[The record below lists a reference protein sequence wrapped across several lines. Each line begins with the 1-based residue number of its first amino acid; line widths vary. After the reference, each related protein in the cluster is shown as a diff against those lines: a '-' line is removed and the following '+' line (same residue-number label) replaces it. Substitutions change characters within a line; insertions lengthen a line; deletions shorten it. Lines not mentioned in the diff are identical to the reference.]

1 MLLHKPRKAV
11 GEIFPFLMDTI
22 MVIPVSKNGIEK
34 STTSLRLGV
43 IFSEVNTI
51 SALWS
56 WICLI
61 RPFHSP
67 VPWIRRINSN
77 WHTIIISYFLYY
89 ASSDKSCWPPMDRI
103 WSYLIQEFLRRYWIP
118 SLFLSKK
125 IIQFYW
131 KQLHFFV
138 LQCWCQT
145 IGESVSY
152 WSATLGNPLGLSQTL
167 FSED

>member
-77 WHTIIISYFLYY
+77 WHISSSLIFSIKHLVMNYADHLWIVSDSGIFKQVLDTFFISFEKNYTILLKAVTFFCFTMLMSNNRRERQLLISNSWKPTRAFT
-89 ASSDKSCWPPMDRI
+89 KCFPRI
-103 WSYLIQEFLRRYWIP
+103 
-118 SLFLSKK
+118 K
-125 IIQFYW
+125 
-131 KQLHFFV
+131 
-138 LQCWCQT
+138 
-145 IGESVSY
+145 
-152 WSATLGNPLGLSQTL
+152 
-167 FSED
+167 

>member
-1 MLLHKPRKAV
+1 
-11 GEIFPFLMDTI
+11 

-67 VPWIRRINSN
+67 VPWIRRSYYHASISLIFSIKHLVMNYADHLWIVSDSGIFKEVLDTFFISFEENYTILLKAVTFFCFTMLMSNNRRERQLLISNS
-77 WHTIIISYFLYY
+77 
-89 ASSDKSCWPPMDRI
+89 
-103 WSYLIQEFLRRYWIP
+103 
-118 SLFLSKK
+118 
-125 IIQFYW
+125 W
-131 KQLHFFV
+131 KPTRAFTNFV
-138 LQCWCQT
+138 FR
-145 IGESVSY
+145 
-152 WSATLGNPLGLSQTL
+152 GLKNL
-167 FSED
+167 AK